1 MEGLFFM
8 LGNIIGN
15 STQSAKRGIMME
27 INVRGKNIEVTPALI
42 SYTEK
47 KLGKLAKFFD
57 KAKEIQVVM
66 SVIRDEHIV
75 EVTVILDGLI
85 LRGEESTGDMYASID
100 IVVEKL
106 EKQVAKYK
114 TRLNKSLRKKSVR
127 AINEKMATAAV
138 RDDEEAR
145 VVRTK
150 RFPLKPMSLEEAV
163 LQMNLLGHDFF
174 VFANSD
180 SETVNVLYRRKDGNY
195 GLIEPVFFGA
205 Y

>member
-1 MEGLFFM
+1 
-8 LGNIIGN
+8 
-15 STQSAKRGIMME
+15 ME
-27 INVRGKNIEVTPALI
+27 INVRGKNIEVTPALV
-42 SYTEK
+42 SYTRK
-47 KLGKLAKFFD
+47 KLGKLVKYFD

-75 EVTVILDGLI
+75 EVTVILEGLI

-100 IVVEKL
+100 IVVDKL

-114 TRLNKSLRKKSVR
+114 TRLNKTLRKRGVR
-127 AINEKMATAAV
+127 IINEKMASADA
-138 RDDEEAR
+138 RGEEEEAR
-145 VVRTK
+145 VVKTK

-163 LQMNLLGHDFF
+163 MQMNLLGHDFF
-174 VFANSD
+174 VFANSE

-195 GLIEPVFFGA
+195 GLIEPEIYGA